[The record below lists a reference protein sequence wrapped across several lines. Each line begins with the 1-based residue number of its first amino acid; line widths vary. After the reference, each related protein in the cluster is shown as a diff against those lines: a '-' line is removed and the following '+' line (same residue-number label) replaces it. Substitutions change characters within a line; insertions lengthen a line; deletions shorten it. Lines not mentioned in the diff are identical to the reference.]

1 MDDYGRCL
9 TLGRDKNLTRETYIA
24 FIYESKLH
32 IALHSHDKLALVD
45 SINVGKS
52 YGCDSCAPST
62 KKRPCGRPFLLLE
75 FHYRGVSAPVEQ
87 EVLKL
92 LCWYPVGE
100 SNP

>member
-9 TLGRDKNLTRETYIA
+9 TLGRDKNPTRETYIA

-52 YGCDSCAPST
+52 STFKWIAGFYWADSDN
-62 KKRPCGRPFLLLE
+62 KRLLDL
-75 FHYRGVSAPVEQ
+75 SI
-87 EVLKL
+87 
-92 LCWYPVGE
+92 
-100 SNP
+100 

>member
-1 MDDYGRCL
+1 MKKYASFHPEKGHFFMGMIIVIRV
-9 TLGRDKNLTRETYIA
+9 RKNDPA
-24 FIYESKLH
+24 
-32 IALHSHDKLALVD
+32 AV
-45 SINVGKS
+45 
-52 YGCDSCAPST
+52 CP
-62 KKRPCGRPFLLLE
+62 LLLE